1 MDPSPIR
8 EDVPGFDDPEY
19 LASVFEW
26 DAADIPTVVRPR
38 PPDRA
43 PAARR
48 EREREREIIA
58 VLGVLGA
65 LGAIVFATWGI
76 RRLRAT
82 T

>member
-38 PPDRA
+38 PPECA

-48 EREREREIIA
+48 EIVA
-58 VLGVLGA
+58 VLGVLGV

-76 RRLRAT
+76 RQLRAT